1 MKKDFSQEFDRK
13 ATLAFL
19 VIEIGDSGRFLLFAT
34 PEALEEYGEAD
45 AVTTLSLD
53 LKGGGSLAR
62 QIALCLA
69 SNGLMLNRFREITR
83 ETRLS
88 FSFMDDTPGVES
100 DAIVLHAQ
108 VDVTDDLQ
116 NSRTVSLSEYARNL
130 EGIGLGS
137 SVVSVAVARLLSER
151 QYK

>member
-1 MKKDFSQEFDRK
+1 MKKDFSQEFDRE

-53 LKGGGSLAR
+53 LKGGRSPAR

-69 SNGLMLNRFREITR
+69 SNGLMLNCFREIAR

-88 FSFMDDTPGVES
+88 FSFIDDTPGVES
-100 DAIVLHAQ
+100 DAIVLHVQ

-116 NSRTVSLSEYARNL
+116 NSRKVSLSEYAKNL
-130 EGIGLGS
+130 DGLGLGS
-137 SVVSVAVARLLSER
+137 AILGVGIARLLSER
-151 QYK
+151 H